1 MAEILIVYHSQSGN
15 TERMAQAVAEGART
29 IEGTT
34 VTLKHAGEATA
45 EDLIAAAGVALG
57 TPEYF
62 GTLSG
67 MMKDFFDRTFYAA
80 QEKVFRKP
88 YVVFVSAGNDGSG
101 ALNAVERIALGYKFR
116 KVYDPVI
123 AKGRITDEVIE
134 KCRELGAVLA
144 GVCDL
149 GIY

>member
-1 MAEILIVYHSQSGN
+1 MAGILIVYHSQTGN
-15 TERMAQAVAEGART
+15 TQRMAEAVAEGARS

-34 VTLKHAGEATA
+34 VTLKRAGETTTA
-45 EDLIAAAGVALG
+45 DLVSAAGLALG

-67 MMKDFFDRTFYAA
+67 MLKDFFDRTFYTA
-80 QEKVFRKP
+80 QEQVFRKP

-116 KVYDPVI
+116 KVYTPVI
-123 AKGRITDEVIE
+123 AKGKITDEVLE

>member
-1 MAEILIVYHSQSGN
+1 MADILIVYHSQGGN
-15 TERMAQAVAEGART
+15 TQRMAEAVAEGART
-29 IEGTT
+29 IEGTVVT
-34 VTLKHAGEATA
+34 VKRAGEATV
-45 EDLIAAAGVALG
+45 EDLIAASGIALG

-62 GTLSG
+62 GTFSG
-67 MMKDFFDRTFYAA
+67 MVKDFFDRTFYAA

-88 YVVFVSAGNDGSG
+88 YVLFVSAGNDGSG
-101 ALNAVERIALGYKFR
+101 AVNAVERIALGYKFR
-116 KVYDPVI
+116 KVYDPVV
-123 AKGRITDEVIE
+123 AKGQITDEVID